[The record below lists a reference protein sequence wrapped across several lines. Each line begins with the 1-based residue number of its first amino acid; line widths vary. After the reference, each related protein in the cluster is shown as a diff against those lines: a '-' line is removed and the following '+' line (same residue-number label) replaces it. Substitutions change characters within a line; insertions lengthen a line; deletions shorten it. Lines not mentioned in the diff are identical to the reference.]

1 MMNWLKFY
9 FNKIIFLKDEKFN
22 TFGQKGIEKES
33 YIGFFSIFVLN
44 VKHNN

>member
-22 TFGQKGIEKES
+22 TVGQKGIEKES
-33 YIGFFSIFVLN
+33 YIGVFFYLCF
-44 VKHNN
+44 KCQTQ